1 MASTRLADRTV
12 LVTGAGSGIGR
23 ETTIRCA
30 EAGATVIATDVD
42 SNGGQET
49 VSMVQE
55 ADPDGVVEFEKLD
68 VTNRE
73 RFGEVADGTA
83 DQYGLDCVVN
93 NAGTGHPPANV
104 EDVSDGTFDYVV
116 DVNLRGVWNGCQ
128 ATLPHL
134 KAGDGDAAIVNVS
147 SLACFLGFPKQSVYS
162 LTKGAVLNF
171 SRAVAAEAGPAGVRC
186 NAVCPGFTDTPLG
199 RQYFET
205 KGDPEKAMEKA
216 ARQYPLKRLGE
227 PEEIAEPILFL
238 LSEEASW
245 ISGHGLVVDGG
256 FSIT

>member
-1 MASTRLADRTV
+1 MASARLADRTV
-12 LVTGAGSGIGR
+12 LITGAGSGIGR

-30 EAGATVIATDVD
+30 EEGANVIATDVD
-42 SNGGQET
+42 TNGGQET
-49 VSMVQE
+49 VDMVRE
-55 ADPDGVVEFEKLD
+55 ADPDGIVEFEKLD
-68 VTNRE
+68 VTDKE
-73 RFGEVADGTA
+73 RFQEVADETA

-104 EDVSDGTFDYVV
+104 EDVSDGTFEYVM
-116 DVNLRGVWNGCQ
+116 DVNLRGVWNGCHT
-128 ATLPHL
+128 TLPHL
-134 KAGDGDAAIVNVS
+134 KEGDGDAAIVNVS
-147 SLACFLGFPKQSVYS
+147 SLAGFLGFPQQSVYS

-171 SRAVAAEAGPAGVRC
+171 SRAVAAEAGYAGVRC

-216 ARQYPLKRLGE
+216 AKQYPLKRLGE
-227 PEEIAEPILFL
+227 PNEIAEPILFL
-238 LSEEASW
+238 LSEDASW